1 MFFDLLTNV
10 SVLATGAEVA
20 AGFAIAGMITSAAG
34 IGISMYQSSVA
45 SEQAE
50 INARYSAMQKNRQA
64 DILEQ
69 KKSLEEAEALR
80 ESRRKLAS
88 MEAQYA
94 STGLQIQGTPMD
106 YLLAQAE
113 ADEKNLAYQ
122 NWNYDERISS
132 LRIGAE
138 NDIILGQATSDSLLM
153 SGVADTTKG
162 LGSLSMQYATFAAAG
177 EKSKSDVGKGDK
189 GVSGGA
195 KKGV

>member
-10 SVLATGAEVA
+10 SVLATGVEI
-20 AGFAIAGMITSAAG
+20 GIGAIAVAGLITSATG

-132 LRIGAE
+132 LRTGAE

-153 SGVADTTKG
+153 SGIADTTKG
-162 LGSLSMQYATFAAAG
+162 VGSLGMQYATFAAAG
-177 EKSKSDVGKGDK
+177 GKSKSDVGKGK
-189 GVSGGA
+189 EGVS
-195 KKGV
+195 

>member
-10 SVLATGAEVA
+10 SVLATSVA
-20 AGFAIAGMITSAAG
+20 GGIAIAGLITSAVG
-34 IGISMYQSSVA
+34 IGVSMYQSTVA

-153 SGVADTTKG
+153 SGIADTTKG
-162 LGSLSMQYATFAAAG
+162 VGSLGMQYATFSMAG
-177 EKSKSDVGKGDK
+177 EKSASDVGKGKK
-189 GVSGGA
+189 GVS
-195 KKGV
+195 